1 MRAQLEKTS
10 GVTRRRRPDPPSHKT
25 TRKRMGLGPG
35 ARPARTV
42 DLAQQPHSRSR
53 PARSIRGHLYDA
65 GAKDRETAVTSQIV
79 SELHNRRILW
89 IDLPRRDPVELGRL
103 GELLELDKRTVG
115 YLSRPRAA
123 LSLDNFGA
131 YLQFAILTAP
141 TVAAGPSVEAT
152 PEHDGRVDFLVGSN
166 WVVTVHDGDVAYL
179 DAFRAQDKGDTE
191 TGALSA
197 GALTASLLDWHL
209 GEYFA
214 EVSRIESDIDDI
226 DERILERPSEE
237 RLLGEI
243 LTIRRRSSRLRRVL
257 MAQRSVFYG
266 LGRPDLGRVTDDEAA
281 TALATLSA
289 RFERAVDEAE
299 HTRDL
304 SVGSFELFTSRS
316 AQQTNDLVKALTFF
330 TVIIGTTAAV
340 AGVFGMNFDPP
351 FFQTGSL
358 GFFAVTIGL
367 LAFGGVVW
375 IVGRRRR
382 WI

>member
-1 MRAQLEKTS
+1 
-10 GVTRRRRPDPPSHKT
+10 
-25 TRKRMGLGPG
+25 
-35 ARPARTV
+35 
-42 DLAQQPHSRSR
+42 
-53 PARSIRGHLYDA
+53 
-65 GAKDRETAVTSQIV
+65 
-79 SELHNRRILW
+79 LHDRRILW
-89 IDLPRRDPVELGRL
+89 IDLPRREDVELERL
-103 GELLELDKRTVG
+103 AELLQLDRRTVG

-131 YLQFAILTAP
+131 YLQFAVLTSP
-141 TVAAGPSVEAT
+141 TSAAGRGPGTNASEDA
-152 PEHDGRVDFLVGSN
+152 RVDFLVGSN
-166 WVVTVHDGDVAYL
+166 WVVTVHSGNVPYL
-179 DAFRAQDKGDTE
+179 EAFRAQDKGDTE

-214 EVSRIESDIDDI
+214 EISRIEGEIDEI
-226 DERILERPSEE
+226 DERILAQPSEE

-243 LTIRRRSSRLRRVL
+243 LAIRRQSSHLRRTL

-266 LGRPDLGRVTDDEAA
+266 LSRPDLGRATDEAS
-281 TALATLSA
+281 TVLATLSA

-304 SVGSFELFTSRS
+304 GVGSFELFTSRS

-340 AGVFGMNFDPP
+340 AGLFGMNFNPP
-351 FFQTGSL
+351 FFQSGSA

-367 LAFGGVVW
+367 FVVGTVAW

>member
-1 MRAQLEKTS
+1 M
-10 GVTRRRRPDPPSHKT
+10 
-25 TRKRMGLGPG
+25 
-35 ARPARTV
+35 
-42 DLAQQPHSRSR
+42 
-53 PARSIRGHLYDA
+53 GHLYDA
-65 GAKDRETAVTSQIV
+65 AAKDREIAVTPQVVSQ
-79 SELHNRRILW
+79 LHDRRILW
-89 IDLPRRDPVELGRL
+89 IDLPRRDKAQIARL
-103 GELLELDKRTVG
+103 ADLLKLDERTVS
-115 YLSRPRAA
+115 YLSRPRTA

-131 YLQFAILTAP
+131 YLQFAVLMAP
-141 TVAAGPSVEAT
+141 TPAAGKSAWTT
-152 PEHDGRVDFLVGSN
+152 PDHDGRVDFLVGSN
-166 WVVTVHDGDVAYL
+166 WVVTAHSGDAPYL
-179 DAFRAQDKGDTE
+179 EAFRAQDKGDTE

-226 DERILERPSEE
+226 DERILAQPSEE

-243 LTIRRRSSRLRRVL
+243 LAIRRQSSRLRRTL
-257 MAQRSVFYG
+257 MAQRSIFYG
-266 LGRPDLGRVTDDEAA
+266 LGRPDLGRAGADDDSMV
-281 TALATLSA
+281 LATLSA
-289 RFERAVDEAE
+289 RFERAIDEAE

-340 AGVFGMNFDPP
+340 AGLFGMNFDPP
-351 FFQTGSL
+351 FFKSGSA

-367 LAFGGVVW
+367 LAVGAVAW
-375 IVGRRRR
+375 IIGRRRH